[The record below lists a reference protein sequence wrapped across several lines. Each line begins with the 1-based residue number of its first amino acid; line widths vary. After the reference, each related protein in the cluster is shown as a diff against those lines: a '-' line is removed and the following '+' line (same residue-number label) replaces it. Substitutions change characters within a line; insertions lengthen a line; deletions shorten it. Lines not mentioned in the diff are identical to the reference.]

1 MATAGP
7 SKYRLVTDQAPSAQN
22 SHLAD
27 SARQSLPHSIRL
39 GSPSTCQSPTWIPK
53 PSLEPPS
60 RRRRYSRTSSV
71 SSSKS
76 SSGPSRSCSPDS
88 SSASSVQE
96 VSIAEEEVK
105 EPEPDLPKAPEH
117 FKRAFSVPKALF
129 DIYETSREWHFGFA
143 PMQNVYAL
151 VMALHQANPERENA
165 EQQVRDLTQRLGS
178 VAEPGPE
185 IQPSER
191 EFSER
196 ENVTPAKLRRKR
208 CARRKELIE
217 NPGNIPL
224 KKRFEKLAGWSE
236 EVEADIDAAQDR
248 NTLLFDQLGEAGK
261 DIKRLEDE
269 TLSLKDNKEKLEK
282 QLEQSRKES
291 TMADDLRTS
300 PVPGV
305 RLLPDPASQ
314 IVQENRIAELQR
326 EIERLRQEN
335 DEIRNA
341 LEQPQS
347 QDSPS
352 EKLEEQINDATPEE
366 AQLRSA
372 DAGIEVP
379 TTDVEMGGITTGQDS
394 TAPQD
399 IETPAIPVAP
409 PEAPEAEKTV
419 VLYPQRLLNSVNRH
433 PRASSDKARRGQDS
447 RRRRR
452 RREQQRRLER
462 EEEEAQQRQQRRSER
477 EGDARRAHK
486 HHRKPPKVYRQKKKI
501 LSPLGWI
508 FFHSAIWFPRRLIYR
523 SGSKLG
529 FPYPL

>member
-1 MATAGP
+1 MASAGP
-7 SKYRLVTDQAPSAQN
+7 SKYRLATDQAPPAQN
-22 SHLAD
+22 SYLAD
-27 SARQSLPHSIRL
+27 SARQSSHSIRL
-39 GSPSTCQSPTWIPK
+39 GSPSTCQYPTGIPK

-60 RRRRYSRTSSV
+60 RHRRYSRTSSV

-76 SSGPSRSCSPDS
+76 SSGPSRPCSPDS

-96 VSIAEEEVK
+96 VSIADEEVK

-143 PMQNVYAL
+143 PMQNVHAL
-151 VMALHQANPERENA
+151 VMALHQANLKRENA
-165 EQQVRDLTQRLGS
+165 EQQVRDLTQRLRS
-178 VAEPGPE
+178 VAEPGRE
-185 IQPSER
+185 IQPSEH
-191 EFSER
+191 EFSKI

-217 NPGNIPL
+217 HPGNISL
-224 KKRFEKLAGWSE
+224 KERFEKLAGWSE

-269 TLSLKDNKEKLEK
+269 KLSLKDNKEKLEK
-282 QLEQSRKES
+282 QLEQSRKDS
-291 TMADDLRTS
+291 TMADDVRTS
-300 PVPGV
+300 PVPGF
-305 RLLPDPASQ
+305 RPLQDPASQ
-314 IVQENRIAELQR
+314 IIQENRIAELQR

-352 EKLEEQINDATPEE
+352 EKLEEQTNDATPEE

-372 DAGIEVP
+372 DAGVEVP
-379 TTDVEMGGITTGQDS
+379 TTDVEMGGIMTGQDS
-394 TAPQD
+394 TTPQD
-399 IETPAIPVAP
+399 IETPVMPVAP
-409 PEAPEAEKTV
+409 PAAPEAEETV

-433 PRASSDKARRGQDS
+433 PRASSDKARRGRDS
-447 RRRRR
+447 RRRR

-477 EGDARRAHK
+477 EGDARRPHK
-486 HHRKPPKVYRQKKKI
+486 HHRKPLKVYKQKKKI
-501 LSPLGWI
+501 LSPLGWVRY
-508 FFHSAIWFPRRLIYR
+508 RRTLMDFL
-523 SGSKLG
+523 SLSHM
-529 FPYPL
+529 FSSPLELS

>member
-1 MATAGP
+1 MRI
-7 SKYRLVTDQAPSAQN
+7 SYRNTETISEAIIELSTLLIHITGVFIKVIIWAVT
-22 SHLAD
+22 
-27 SARQSLPHSIRL
+27 
-39 GSPSTCQSPTWIPK
+39 
-53 PSLEPPS
+53 
-60 RRRRYSRTSSV
+60 
-71 SSSKS
+71 
-76 SSGPSRSCSPDS
+76 
-88 SSASSVQE
+88 SASSVQE
-96 VSIAEEEVK
+96 VSIADEEVK

-143 PMQNVYAL
+143 PMQNVHAL
-151 VMALHQANPERENA
+151 VMALHQANLKRENA
-165 EQQVRDLTQRLGS
+165 EQQVRDLTQRLRS

-191 EFSER
+191 EFSKI
-196 ENVTPAKLRRKR
+196 ENVTPAKLCRKR

-217 NPGNIPL
+217 NPGNIRL

-261 DIKRLEDE
+261 EIKRLEDE
-269 TLSLKDNKEKLEK
+269 KLSLKDNNEKLEK

-291 TMADDLRTS
+291 TMADDVRTS
-300 PVPGV
+300 PVPSV
-305 RLLPDPASQ
+305 RPLQDPASQ

-347 QDSPS
+347 QDSPP
-352 EKLEEQINDATPEE
+352 EKPEEQINDATPEE
-366 AQLRSA
+366 TQLRSA

-379 TTDVEMGGITTGQDS
+379 TTDIEIGGITTGEDS

-399 IETPAIPVAP
+399 IETPVMPVAP
-409 PEAPEAEKTV
+409 PAAPEAEETV
-419 VLYPQRLLNSVNRH
+419 VLYPQRLLNRH
-433 PRASSDKARRGQDS
+433 LRASSDKARRGRDS
-447 RRRRR
+447 RRRR
-452 RREQQRRLER
+452 RREQQRLER

-477 EGDARRAHK
+477 KGDARRPHK
-486 HHRKPPKVYRQKKKI
+486 HHRKPPKVYKQKKKI
-501 LSPLGWI
+501 LSPLGW
-508 FFHSAIWFPRRLIYR
+508 
-523 SGSKLG
+523 
-529 FPYPL
+529 PYVFLAA